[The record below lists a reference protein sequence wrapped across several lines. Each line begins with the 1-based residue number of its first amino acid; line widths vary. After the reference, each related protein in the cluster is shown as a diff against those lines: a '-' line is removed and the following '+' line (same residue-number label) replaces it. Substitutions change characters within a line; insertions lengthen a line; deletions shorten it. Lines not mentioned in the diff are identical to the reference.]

1 MYKSSNI
8 VAAISGIVISIGT
21 LSTTASATPK
31 SFFIEGQIVASN
43 KKEKLRE
50 KAKGFAD
57 KAQEYAEEAEEKAE
71 EAEDCC
77 RNTKGAPLAQEYAE
91 EARVAAESAEEKA
104 EKAVN
109 TNKTSRAK
117 DLKNK
122 AKDFASLAEKAAEN
136 AERAL
141 NLAIEE
147 EKEKLIRNA
156 PGQIEGLNA
165 FIKSEKELVNSA
177 KECCSN
183 QEVYPNKAIEDVE
196 ESAEVSIEIAS
207 EAISAFENVQAAKSL
222 ADMKEFWNKGFLLK
236 KNVSKQGLKTFSKM
250 KYAKSY
256 PDDFSDLKGECAFNK
271 YEKNG
276 KIGYEVYGKR
286 DRSKKVRYD
295 GFDWEKFM
303 KKYC

>member
-1 MYKSSNI
+1 MFKSKNI
-8 VAAISGIVISIGT
+8 VVAISGIVISIGT

-43 KKEKLRE
+43 KAEKLRE
-50 KAKGFAD
+50 KAKGFAV
-57 KAQEYAEEAEEKAE
+57 KAQEYAEEAEEKAA

-77 RNTKGAPLAQEYAE
+77 RNTEGAREAQEYAK

-104 EKAVN
+104 ENAVN
-109 TNKTSRAK
+109 TKKTSKAK

-122 AKDFASLAEKAAEN
+122 AKDFASLAEKAAER
-136 AERAL
+136 AESAL
-141 NLAIEE
+141 NNAIEE
-147 EKEKLIRNA
+147 EKEKLIKNA
-156 PGQIEGLNA
+156 PAQIRSLNA
-165 FIKSEKELVNSA
+165 TIKGEKEYVNSA
-177 KECCSN
+177 KKCCSN
-183 QEVYPNKAIEDVE
+183 QEIDPNKAIESVE
-196 ESAEVSIEIAS
+196 ESAEVTIEIAS

-236 KNVSKQGLKTFSKM
+236 KNVSKQSLKTFSKM
-250 KYAKSY
+250 KHAKSY

-276 KIGYEVYGKR
+276 KIGYEIYGRR

-295 GFDWEKFM
+295 GFDWEKFI